1 MSVLG
6 TAALIGAGIT
16 AASGIASGVGTA
28 IGAKKERERIDEEI
42 ERIRRNRGLTA
53 AEKSRF
59 EAAATAEA
67 AGIERR
73 LQAEQGEALAAQAAT
88 GGAVS
93 GRDIFLREQARQ
105 QARTEAGVEVAQRQQ
120 AAELERR
127 AEQAAR
133 ISQLEGLR
141 SQAEQ
146 RRIAGI
152 TTAITGG
159 LAGAQAIADRAQEQQ
174 DKEEEREYQ
183 INLEKARQG
192 LLDPDQVRTNA
203 GGLANPYGARI

>member
-1 MSVLG
+1 MSVIG

-28 IGAKKERERIDEEI
+28 IGAKKERERIDKEL

-53 AEKSRF
+53 AERSRF
-59 EAAATAEA
+59 EAAAAAER
-67 AGIERR
+67 AGLERR
-73 LQAEQGEALAAQAAT
+73 MQAEQGEELAAQAAMQ
-88 GGAVS
+88 GGVS

-105 QARTEAGVEVAQRQQ
+105 QARTVQ
-120 AAELERR
+120 AAEAGQRELAAEQARR

-141 SQAEQ
+141 TQAEQ
-146 RRIAGI
+146 QRIAGI

-192 LLDPDQVRTNA
+192 LLDPDQLRTNA
-203 GGLANPYGARI
+203 GGRANPYAGKI

>member
-28 IGAKKERERIDEEI
+28 IGAKKERERIDDEI

-105 QARTEAGVEVAQRQQ
+105 QARTEAAVEAGQREQ
-120 AAELERR
+120 AAELQRR

>member
-1 MSVLG
+1 MSVIG

-28 IGAKKERERIDEEI
+28 IGAKKERERIDKEL

-53 AEKSRF
+53 AERSRF
-59 EAAATAEA
+59 EAAAAAER
-67 AGIERR
+67 AGLERR
-73 LQAEQGEALAAQAAT
+73 MQAEQGEELAAQAAT
-88 GGAVS
+88 TGAVS

-105 QARTEAGVEVAQRQQ
+105 QARTTQ
-120 AAELERR
+120 AAEAGQRELQAEQARR

-141 SQAEQ
+141 TQAEQ
-146 RRIAGI
+146 QRIAGI

-159 LAGAQAIADRAQEQQ
+159 LAGAQAIADRAQEQK

-192 LLDPDQVRTNA
+192 LLDPNDVRVNA
-203 GGLANPYGARI
+203 GGRANPYGARI

>member
-1 MSVLG
+1 MSVIG

-28 IGAKKERERIDEEI
+28 IGAKKERERIDKEL

-53 AEKSRF
+53 AERSRY
-59 EAAATAEA
+59 EAAAAAER
-67 AGIERR
+67 AGLERR
-73 LQAEQGEALAAQAAT
+73 MQAEQGEELAAQAAMQ
-88 GGAVS
+88 GGVS

-105 QARTEAGVEVAQRQQ
+105 QARTKQ
-120 AAELERR
+120 AAEAGQRELVAEQARR

-146 RRIAGI
+146 DRIAGI
-152 TTAITGG
+152 TKAVTGG
-159 LAGAQAIADRAQEQQ
+159 LEGAQAIADRAQEQQ

-183 INLEKARQG
+183 INLERARQG
-192 LLDPDQVRTNA
+192 LLDPDEVRVNA
-203 GGLANPYGARI
+203 GGRPNPYAGKI

>member
-141 SQAEQ
+141 SQAEA
-146 RRIAGI
+146 RRIGGI

-192 LLDPDQVRTNA
+192 LLDPNDVRVNA

>member
-28 IGAKKERERIDEEI
+28 IGAKKERERIDDEI

-105 QARTEAGVEVAQRQQ
+105 QARTEAAVEAGQREQMADLQ
-120 AAELERR
+120 RR

-146 RRIAGI
+146 RRIGGI
-152 TTAITGG
+152 TTAVTGG
-159 LAGAQAIADRAQEQQ
+159 LAGGAQLAQRGVQQADLAEQRAFDLQLKLA
-174 DKEEEREYQ
+174 DLGKLDDEE
-183 INLEKARQG
+183 
-192 LLDPDQVRTNA
+192 VRA
-203 GGLANPYGARI
+203 ASGAPANPYAGKI

>member
-1 MSVLG
+1 MSVIG

-28 IGAKKERERIDEEI
+28 IGAKKERERIDKEL

-53 AEKSRF
+53 AERSRF
-59 EAAATAEA
+59 EAAAAAERA
-67 AGIERR
+67 ALERR
-73 LQAEQGEALAAQAAT
+73 MQAEQGEELAAQAAMQ
-88 GGAVS
+88 GGVS

-105 QARTEAGVEVAQRQQ
+105 QARTEQ
-120 AAELERR
+120 AAEAGQRELAAEQARR

-141 SQAEQ
+141 TQAEQ
-146 RRIAGI
+146 QRIAGI

-159 LAGAQAIADRAQEQQ
+159 LAGGAALAQRGVQRADLAEQRAFDLQLKLAELGKL
-174 DKEEEREYQ
+174 DDEE
-183 INLEKARQG
+183 
-192 LLDPDQVRTNA
+192 VRA
-203 GGLANPYGARI
+203 ASGAAANPYAGKI

>member
-28 IGAKKERERIDEEI
+28 IGAKKERERIDDEI

-105 QARTEAGVEVAQRQQ
+105 QARTEAAVEAGQREQMADLQ
-120 AAELERR
+120 RR

-146 RRIAGI
+146 RRIGGI
-152 TTAITGG
+152 VTAVTGG
-159 LAGAQAIADRAQEQQ
+159 LAGEADLAEQRAFDLQLKLAELGKL
-174 DKEEEREYQ
+174 DDEE
-183 INLEKARQG
+183 
-192 LLDPDQVRTNA
+192 VRA
-203 GGLANPYGARI
+203 ASGAAANPYEGKI

>member
-1 MSVLG
+1 MSVIG

-28 IGAKKERERIDEEI
+28 IGAKKERERIDKEL

-53 AEKSRF
+53 AERSRF
-59 EAAATAEA
+59 EAAAAAER
-67 AGIERR
+67 AGLERR
-73 LQAEQGEALAAQAAT
+73 MQAEQGEELAAQAAMQ
-88 GGAVS
+88 GGVS

-105 QARTEAGVEVAQRQQ
+105 QARTTQ
-120 AAELERR
+120 AAEAGQRELAAEQARR

-141 SQAEQ
+141 TQAEQ
-146 RRIAGI
+146 QRIAGI

-203 GGLANPYGARI
+203 GGRANPYGARI

>member
-1 MSVLG
+1 M
-6 TAALIGAGIT
+6 
-16 AASGIASGVGTA
+16 
-28 IGAKKERERIDEEI
+28 
-42 ERIRRNRGLTA
+42 
-53 AEKSRF
+53 
-59 EAAATAEA
+59 
-67 AGIERR
+67 
-73 LQAEQGEALAAQAAT
+73 QAEQGEELAAQAAMQ
-88 GGAVS
+88 GGVS

-105 QARTEAGVEVAQRQQ
+105 QARTAQ
-120 AAELERR
+120 AAEAGQRELAAEQARR

-141 SQAEQ
+141 TQAEQ
-146 RRIAGI
+146 QRIAGI

-192 LLDPDQVRTNA
+192 LLDPNDVRVNA
-203 GGLANPYGARI
+203 GGRANPYGARI

>member
-28 IGAKKERERIDEEI
+28 IGAKKERERIDDEI

-105 QARTEAGVEVAQRQQ
+105 QARTEAAVEAGQREQ
-120 AAELERR
+120 AAELQRR

-146 RRIAGI
+146 RRIGGI
-152 TTAITGG
+152 TQAVTLG
-159 LAGAQAIADRAQEQQ
+159 LAGGAQLAQRGVQQADLAEQRAFDLQLKLA
-174 DKEEEREYQ
+174 DLGKLDDEE
-183 INLEKARQG
+183 
-192 LLDPDQVRTNA
+192 VRA
-203 GGLANPYGARI
+203 ASGAPANPYAGKI

>member
-28 IGAKKERERIDEEI
+28 IGAKKERERIDDEI

-105 QARTEAGVEVAQRQQ
+105 QARTEAAVEAGQREQMADLQ
-120 AAELERR
+120 RR

-146 RRIAGI
+146 RRIGGI
-152 TTAITGG
+152 VTAVTGG
-159 LAGAQAIADRAQEQQ
+159 LAGGAALAQRGVQQADLAEQRAFDLQLKLAELGKL
-174 DKEEEREYQ
+174 DDEE
-183 INLEKARQG
+183 
-192 LLDPDQVRTNA
+192 VRA
-203 GGLANPYGARI
+203 ASGAAANPYEGKI

>member
-28 IGAKKERERIDEEI
+28 IGAKKERERIDDEI

-105 QARTEAGVEVAQRQQ
+105 QARTEAAVEAGQREQMADLQ
-120 AAELERR
+120 RR

>member
-1 MSVLG
+1 MSVIG

-28 IGAKKERERIDEEI
+28 IGAKKERERIDKEL

-53 AEKSRF
+53 AERSRF
-59 EAAATAEA
+59 EAAAAAER
-67 AGIERR
+67 AGLERR
-73 LQAEQGEALAAQAAT
+73 MQAEQGEELAAQAAMQ
-88 GGAVS
+88 GGVS

-105 QARTEAGVEVAQRQQ
+105 QARTAQ
-120 AAELERR
+120 AAEAGQRELAAEQARR

-141 SQAEQ
+141 TQAEQ
-146 RRIAGI
+146 QRIAGI

-203 GGLANPYGARI
+203 GGRANPYGARI

>member
-1 MSVLG
+1 MSVIG

-28 IGAKKERERIDEEI
+28 IGAKKERERIDKEL

-53 AEKSRF
+53 AERSRY
-59 EAAATAEA
+59 EAAAAAER
-67 AGIERR
+67 AGLERR
-73 LQAEQGEALAAQAAT
+73 MQAEQGEELAAQAAMQ
-88 GGAVS
+88 GGVS

-105 QARTEAGVEVAQRQQ
+105 QTRTTQ
-120 AAELERR
+120 AAEAGQRELQAEQARR

-141 SQAEQ
+141 AQAEQ
-146 RRIAGI
+146 QRIAGI

-159 LAGAQAIADRAQEQQ
+159 LAGGAALAQRGVQRADLAEQRAYDLQLKLAELGKL
-174 DKEEEREYQ
+174 DDEE
-183 INLEKARQG
+183 
-192 LLDPDQVRTNA
+192 VRA
-203 GGLANPYGARI
+203 ASGAPANPYAGKI

>member
-1 MSVLG
+1 MSVIG

-28 IGAKKERERIDEEI
+28 IGAKKERERIDKEL

-53 AEKSRF
+53 AERSRF
-59 EAAATAEA
+59 EAAAAAER
-67 AGIERR
+67 AGLERR
-73 LQAEQGEALAAQAAT
+73 MQAEQGEELAAQAAMQ
-88 GGAVS
+88 GGVS

-105 QARTEAGVEVAQRQQ
+105 QARTAQ
-120 AAELERR
+120 AAEAGQRELAAEQARR

-141 SQAEQ
+141 TQAEQ
-146 RRIAGI
+146 QRIAGI

-192 LLDPDQVRTNA
+192 LLDPNDVRVNA
-203 GGLANPYGARI
+203 GGRANPYGARI